1 MGRMRI
7 IKQIKYLLLLIGVLT
22 AQQAFQIIDNV
33 SDEFVK
39 KYNSERHEYNPLH
52 LGNYWQYASESGFL
66 NEYIE
71 KDTIVND
78 QRYFKKND
86 HRYQIVEGKYPFY
99 NWERNDTVKLSTYM
113 LDWEDLDN
121 DGYTDDELLLDSL
134 EIQNYL
140 EYLSYRHTWKEHFI
154 LHYPSNALIVDSS
167 WVIIFNDTVMSRYVS
182 YGDHF
187 FEERVA
193 DKYGVILQ
201 QDELAYPIILTGAI
215 IDCVKYGNIV
225 SIENHDHISQPHKQ
239 ELYQNY
245 PNPFN
250 SMTTI
255 EYMITKTSPV
265 ELKIFDILGNT
276 ILNKKVTKQNPGRHE
291 LMISASDW
299 ASGIYFYKIQAGE
312 FTAVERMLLIK

>member
-1 MGRMRI
+1 MRVI
-7 IKQIKYLLLLIGVLT
+7 QQIKYLLLLVSVLT
-22 AQQAFQIIDNV
+22 AREEFQIID
-33 SDEFVK
+33 SIPDEFVK

-52 LGNYWQYASESGFL
+52 LGDYWQYASENDFL

-71 KDTIVND
+71 KDTVVND
-78 QRYFKKND
+78 QRYFKKYDYRIHSAHDLRN
-86 HRYQIVEGKYPFY
+86 FY
-99 NWERNDTVKLSTYM
+99 IWERNDTIKFSTYM

-134 EIQNYL
+134 EIPNYH

-154 LHYPSNALIVDSS
+154 LNYPSSALIVDSS

-187 FEERVA
+187 YEERVA

-201 QDELAYPIILTGAI
+201 QDELAYPMILTGAI
-215 IDCVKYGNIV
+215 IDSVQYGNIV
-225 SIENHDHISQPHKQ
+225 SIRNHDHIFQPHKQ

-255 EYMITKTSPV
+255 EHRISETSPV
-265 ELKIFDILGNT
+265 ELKIFDILGNI
-276 ILNKKVTKQNPGRHE
+276 ILSKKVTKQNPGRYE
-291 LMISASDW
+291 FMINASDW
-299 ASGIYFYKIQAGE
+299 ASGIYFYRIQTGN
-312 FTAVERMLLIK
+312 FTSIKRMLLVK